1 MKGITLL
8 GPLLKIIDLHF
19 KNRIYLKYRRNYMNI
34 TQEKKQFLSGGQAVA
49 QVLSIEGV
57 EKVFNVP
64 GESFLPVLDAI
75 YDYRE
80 IQLISTRHEGGAAFM
95 ADGYAKASGKVGVC
109 MATRGVGSTNL
120 AVGIH
125 TAHQDS
131 TPMVCLIGQLPGG
144 VREREG
150 FQEMKL
156 DQFYE
161 PITKWSVEI
170 NDADRV
176 PELLHR
182 AFRVAQSGR
191 PGPVL
196 VGLPIDM
203 LYEKAEMKFRK
214 AMLPAPPAPNPEKLA
229 EANDLLKSAEKPLI
243 IVGGGVTASNA
254 QEDLIK
260 LSELTSFPVATSFR
274 RHDAFPNDHAHY
286 AGHIGLGLPKEL
298 KEKIQEADVILA
310 IGMKISQMFTREYT
324 LIKESAKLI
333 HIDIDEEAIGKIY
346 ETEVGIVSDAKLAI
360 KELIKL
366 NENGSFS
373 GSSKKFCET
382 ITQVYKETS
391 LPKPNYREDFVDQE
405 GMIYDLWELLP
416 KTAIIANCAGNYT
429 AWIHRYYQFTK
440 SKTYIGPTSGAMGY
454 SLPAALG
461 AKLAHPDRK
470 VVSISGDGGF
480 MMSLQELATSVQYHI
495 PVICIVVNNNM
506 YGTIRMHQEMRFPER
521 VIGTDLVNPSFT
533 ALAESFGVTAFHAQN
548 NEEFKT
554 MFGKALELES
564 TVLIEVSADPEVI
577 SIDQTIG
584 ETRGKK

>member
-1 MKGITLL
+1 MSMTL
-8 GPLLKIIDLHF
+8 
-19 KNRIYLKYRRNYMNI
+19 
-34 TQEKKQFLSGGQAVA
+34 EKTKTLSGGQAVA

-64 GESFLPVLDAI
+64 GESFLPVSDAI
-75 YDYRE
+75 YDYSE

-109 MATRGVGSTNL
+109 MATRGVGSANL

-161 PITKWSVEI
+161 PITKWTVEI
-170 NDADRV
+170 NDANRV

-182 AFRVAQSGR
+182 AFRIAQSGR

-203 LYEKAEMKFRK
+203 LYETAEMKFQK
-214 AMLPAPPAPNPEKLA
+214 AMLPAPPAPNPEDLA
-229 EANDLLKSAEKPLI
+229 KANDLLKSAKKPLI
-243 IVGGGVTASNA
+243 IVGGGVTSSDA
-254 QEDLIK
+254 QVDLVK
-260 LSELTSFPVATSFR
+260 LSELTSLPVATSFR
-274 RHDAFPNDHAHY
+274 RHDAFPNNHAHY
-286 AGHIGLGLPKEL
+286 AGHIGLGLPEKL
-298 KEKIQEADVILA
+298 KETIQEADVILA

-333 HIDIDEEAIGKIY
+333 HIDIDAEAIGKIY
-346 ETEVGIVSDAKLAI
+346 ETEVGIVSDARLAI

-366 NENGSFS
+366 NENEIFS
-373 GSSKKFCET
+373 GDRKEFCEK
-382 ITQVYKETS
+382 INRVYKETS
-391 LPKPNYREDFVDQE
+391 LPKAKYREDFVDQE
-405 GMIYDLWELLP
+405 GMIHDLGKLLP
-416 KTAIIANCAGNYT
+416 EDTIIANCAGNYT
-429 AWIHRYYQFTK
+429 AWIHRYYQFTNP
-440 SKTYIGPTSGAMGY
+440 KTYVGPTSGAMGY

-470 VVSISGDGGF
+470 VVSIAGDGGF
-480 MMSLQELATSVQYHI
+480 MMSMQELATSAQYHI

-506 YGTIRMHQEMRFPER
+506 YGTIRMHQEMKFPKR

-533 ALAESFGVTAFHAQN
+533 ALAESFGVTAFHARN

-554 MFGKALELES
+554 FFQKALELDS

-577 SIDQTIG
+577 SIDRTVG
-584 ETRGKK
+584 EIREKI